1 MTAPVNHALT
11 GLRECLIDFGIIQI
25 TMIPVCI
32 HIGSVAQ
39 QIPALN
45 CVIAKAPSE
54 RPSAR

>member
-25 TMIPVCI
+25 TMIPVRI

-39 QIPALN
+39 QITNFLIP
-45 CVIAKAPSE
+45 CSE
-54 RPSAR
+54 LRDC